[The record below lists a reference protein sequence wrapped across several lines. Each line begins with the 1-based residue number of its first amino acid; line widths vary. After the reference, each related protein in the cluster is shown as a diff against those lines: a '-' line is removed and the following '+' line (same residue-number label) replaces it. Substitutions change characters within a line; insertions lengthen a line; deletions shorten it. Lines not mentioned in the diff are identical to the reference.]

1 MKALSLRQP
10 WAWLVAAGLKD
21 VENRTWSTK
30 FRGRF
35 LIHAGKSSE
44 IEVQG
49 LGDQWILNRLAGGN
63 LERYWNAELVRGAII
78 GEATLVDCKFRPTED
93 DGVKYPLWSEPGL
106 YFFVLADPLLYDFP
120 VVCRG
125 ALGFFDPHFNIA
137 PPQQQPFYEA
147 KA

>member
-10 WAWLVAAGLKD
+10 WAWLCATGIKD
-21 VENRTWSTK
+21 VENRTWPTK

-44 IEVQG
+44 VKVQG
-49 LGDQWILNRLAGGN
+49 LGDAWITARLAGGN

-78 GEATLVDCKFRPTED
+78 GEATLVDCKFRFGEEND
-93 DGVKYPLWSEPGL
+93 NL
-106 YFFVLADPLLYDFP
+106 YSRWHEAGMYGFILKDAILYDFP
-120 VVCRG
+120 IVCRG
-125 ALGFFDPHFNIA
+125 ALKFFDPAIYI
-137 PPQQQPFYEA
+137 PTKYQQPIFEM